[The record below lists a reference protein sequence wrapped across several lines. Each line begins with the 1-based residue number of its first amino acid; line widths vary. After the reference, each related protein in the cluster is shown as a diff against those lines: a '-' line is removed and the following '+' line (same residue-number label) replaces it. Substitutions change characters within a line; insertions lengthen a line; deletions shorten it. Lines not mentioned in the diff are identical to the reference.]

1 MIIELTTTA
10 MLSDTELLNEV
21 KRLTAHERLATA
33 RLVGALGEL
42 DARRLYLAEG
52 CSSLFV
58 YCTRILHLSE
68 HAAYLRIEAARAARK
83 WPAILELLAEGAL
96 HLTAIGLLA
105 PHLTAD
111 NVEAALTA
119 ARHQSKREVEEI
131 VAALR
136 PRPAVPPSVRRLPVG
151 KISSA
156 LIPSQVHTQPS
167 DRPCAEP
174 AARQDIAPACAKARD
189 ANDVRPLAPERFRVQ
204 LTISRQTQQQPRE
217 AQDLLRHAVPDGD
230 IAVIFERALSLLLID
245 LHKTRH
251 ADVQRPRSTPSAAEG
266 AGMFP
271 PP

>member
-21 KRLTAHERLATA
+21 TRLTAHERLATA

-174 AARQDIAPACAKARD
+174 AARQDIAPPACAKARD

-204 LTISRQTQQQPRE
+204 FTISRQTQQQLRE

-230 IAVIFERALSLLLID
+230 IAVIS
-245 LHKTRH
+245 
-251 ADVQRPRSTPSAAEG
+251 SARCRCC
-266 AGMFP
+266 
-271 PP
+271 